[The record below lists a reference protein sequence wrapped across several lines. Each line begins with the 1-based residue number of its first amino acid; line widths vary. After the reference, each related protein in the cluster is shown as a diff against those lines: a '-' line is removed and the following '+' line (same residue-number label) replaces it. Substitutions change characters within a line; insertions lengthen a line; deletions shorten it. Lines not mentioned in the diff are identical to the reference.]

1 MKYTIIALLIILTSC
16 ASYEYANK
24 RKGERVVAS
33 VKKNPNFVHELAYEQ
48 QYSSE
53 ELADAGARGVS
64 VLQFIDLAADGVK
77 LLIEMDRKKYTQE
90 YAASQGDMYF
100 YDNIS
105 TIGVVDPT
113 GMQFE
118 GIRVLRL
125 FKNKKHEVDTA
136 LYMVLKVDTENPN
149 EIINNSIFRLV
160 VDTFQLNFAK
170 AKVPGFKWYMP
181 WSIFVKNK
189 ETVNLDMEISVTS
202 SWMEAN
208 GSSHRNEEI
217 GKFSFSLRNIPLRK
231 SEKSIE
237 YFNTL
242 QGKKLGG
249 FSYLVPRSYGYYQ
262 DEDNQFRQC
271 YGQGNYNFVINFKE
285 AGKEKFVQ
293 KLLYD
298 NTDAIFDAV
307 KKKLDD

>member
-1 MKYTIIALLIILTSC
+1 MLFGSC

-33 VKKNPNFVHELAYEQ
+33 VKKNPDFVHDLAYEQ

-53 ELADAGARGVS
+53 ELADAGTRGFS
-64 VLQFIDLAADGVK
+64 VLQFIDLAKDGVK
-77 LLIEMDRKKYTQE
+77 MLIEMDRKKYTQE
-90 YAASQGDMYF
+90 YVASQGDMYF

-125 FKNKKHEVDTA
+125 FKDKKTGIDTA

-149 EIINNSIFRLV
+149 EIINNSVFRLV

-170 AKVPGFKWYMP
+170 AKVPGFRWYMP
-181 WSIFVKNK
+181 WSIFVKNR
-189 ETVNLDMEISVTS
+189 ETVNLDMTITFTS

-208 GSSHRNEEI
+208 GMNHRNEEI
-217 GKFSFSLRNIPLRK
+217 GVFSLSLRNIPLRK
-231 SEKSIE
+231 SEDTKA
-237 YFNTL
+237 YFASL
-242 QGKKLGG
+242 HGRKLGG

-262 DEDNQFRQC
+262 DQDNQFRQC
-271 YGQGNYNFVINFKE
+271 YGQGNYNFVISFKE

-293 KLLYD
+293 KLLFD
-298 NTDAIFDAV
+298 NTDALFDGL
-307 KKKLDD
+307 KKELDKD